1 MKYTV
6 LRSFTDKDTKEA
18 YYKGNSY
25 PGEKVSKERLEELT
39 TKNNTQKK
47 VLIEVVGLSNKADV
61 ENSFGE
67 PANQDGQDEEF
78 PKHTGGPW
86 YVLSNG
92 EKIQG
97 KEEAFAA
104 EAELK

>member
-6 LRSFTDKDTKEA
+6 LRSFTDKYTQKA

-25 PGEKVSKERLEELT
+25 PGEKVSKERLEELA

-47 VLIEVVGLSNKADV
+47 VLIEVVGSSNKADGG
-61 ENSFGE
+61 NPYGE
-67 PANQDGQDEEF
+67 PADQDGQDGEF

-92 EKIQG
+92 VKIQG
-97 KEEAFAA
+97 KKK
-104 EAELK
+104 LLLQKQN

>member
-6 LRSFTDKDTKEA
+6 LRSFTDKDTQKA

-47 VLIEVVGLSNKADV
+47 VLIEVVGPSNKADV
-61 ENSFGE
+61 ENSYGE
-67 PANQDGQDEEF
+67 PADQDGQDGEF

-104 EAELK
+104 EVELK